1 MLAFRS
7 ATDAVACAVEIQR
20 AEAAYRRPGRA
31 GFGVRVGVHTG
42 DALEEEDDYFGA
54 AVVLAERLCGQAEP
68 DTILTSAVVM
78 APVGSTEE
86 VRFQP
91 AGRLA
96 LRGLA
101 APVAGSPPVRARAPG
116 RDATLS
122 SALSRKKGWILG
134 GRQSELTIRR
144 ESWRR
149 AASGARSVV
158 FVSGEPGIGK
168 PRIAAQL
175 AQELHS

>member
-68 DTILTSAVVM
+68 NTILTSAVVM
-78 APVGSTEE
+78 ALVGSTGG
-86 VRFQP
+86 VGSDP

-96 LRGLA
+96 PRGLA
-101 APVAGSPPVRARAPG
+101 DPVDAYRLVWARAPA

-122 SALSRKKGWILG
+122 SALSREQRSIFA
-134 GRQSELTIRR
+134 GRESELAILR

-158 FVSGEPGIGK
+158 FVSGEPGIG
-168 PRIAAQL
+168 
-175 AQELHS
+175 